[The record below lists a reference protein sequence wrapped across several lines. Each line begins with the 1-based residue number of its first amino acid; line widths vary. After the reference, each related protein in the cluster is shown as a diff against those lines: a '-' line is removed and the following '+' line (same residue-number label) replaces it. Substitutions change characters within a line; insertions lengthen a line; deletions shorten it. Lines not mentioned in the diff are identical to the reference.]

1 MNQNFG
7 IYTDLYNSTINDLE
21 SGKFLPNLKAIR
33 KQIADAKKS
42 IRILVNGSAFYQD
55 LEMLAKTEHQLKLRK
70 DKLNAMV
77 AIYEYIKKKQ
87 RERTYFTS

>member
-7 IYTDLYNSTINDLE
+7 IYTELYNSAIRDLD

-42 IRILVNGSAFYQD
+42 IRILTNGSAYCQD
-55 LEMLAKTEHQLKLRK
+55 MDMLAKTEKKLQLAK
-70 DKLNAMV
+70 DKLNAMNAV
-77 AIYEYIKKKQ
+77 LAYIKKK
-87 RERTYFTS
+87 YNL

>member
-7 IYTDLYNSTINDLE
+7 IYTDLYSSAISDME

-42 IRILVNGSAFYQD
+42 IRILVKGSAFCQD
-55 LEMLAKTEHQLKLRK
+55 LKMLEKTERKIQLQKGKLRAM
-70 DKLNAMV
+70 NAV
-77 AIYEYIKKKQ
+77 YEYIKRK
-87 RERTYFTS
+87 YNL